1 MSAQLS
7 PRHVTLTVR
16 NYVDGFNRGEYT
28 MPIWQRQDCW
38 GKTNYRK
45 SLIESIMMGIDLPKI
60 YIGDV
65 ADLGH
70 VIIDGGHRTRAI
82 TAYLKNEY
90 PITIDG
96 SMVYY
101 TTTPTTTRDIRVMTT
116 EEKEYM
122 DNYKLTLCLYDSIEE
137 SMARKIFNKLQNAV
151 PMSVP
156 DVVNSF
162 ESELVDTL
170 RETLLYE
177 VIEGITVQESFSLL
191 KALPKPD
198 NNEDLY
204 QLLSLVTIC
213 WPCTGDK
220 QMEALK
226 WIEKGTSRN
235 SRCYQYLI
243 SFDDTFGG
251 VTNEMEVEFRSF
263 LKAIATIL
271 NGNNE
276 KLPTSDFNTFCH
288 AIKWVPNFDISLF
301 WEFFETVQEFN
312 SKKSQS
318 TKEFKKGNRG
328 VASELQVSAA
338 AMDDN
343 YGGKLSEWVTSRTKG
358 GSGEDG
364 MKKRL
369 VIIKQYCMGGEGN
382 VVQGNVEGEVPSG
395 GMTVLQSMTEV
406 IPTATTV

>member
-1 MSAQLS
+1 
-7 PRHVTLTVR
+7 
-16 NYVDGFNRGEYT
+16 
-28 MPIWQRQDCW
+28 
-38 GKTNYRK
+38 
-45 SLIESIMMGIDLPKI
+45 MMGIDLPKI

-116 EEKEYM
+116 EEKEYI

-271 NGNNE
+271 NDNNE

-288 AIKWVPNFDISLF
+288 AIKWVPNFDISKF

-312 SKKSQS
+312 SKKSRS